1 MSTDFLQQLQA
12 EAKLQKKLHSSRIIP
27 KAFDPITSFIG
38 ENSLFSLIIFSIISA
53 VIIELLA
60 IL

>member
-1 MSTDFLQQLQA
+1 MTTDFLQQLQA
-12 EAKLQKKLHSSRIIP
+12 EAKLQKKLYTSRILP

-38 ENSLFSLIIFSIISA
+38 ENSLFSLILISIISA
-53 VIIELLA
+53 VIVELLQ